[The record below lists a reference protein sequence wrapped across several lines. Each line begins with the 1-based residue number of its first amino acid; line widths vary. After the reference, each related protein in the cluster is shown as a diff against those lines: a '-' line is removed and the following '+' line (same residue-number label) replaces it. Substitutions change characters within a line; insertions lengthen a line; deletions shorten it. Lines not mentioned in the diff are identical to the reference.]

1 MPTTAADLKALE
13 LFENC
18 TDDDLAVVS
27 RAVDAVLEV
36 PEGDV
41 ICAEDELADRWWI
54 VVEGQ
59 ADATSRGL
67 YLGTILPGETIGELA
82 LLDGQPRTATVTA
95 TTDMVLYELE
105 GKSFVDALLQA
116 PNVAVALL
124 RLFADPVAG
133 HRQAAG
139 ALGNAAQDASAAP
152 PRRGQRRA
160 ATGSS
165 TRMSTA
171 ISRTRTPMSARCGS
185 RQRCTGRRR
194 SIRGW

>member
-1 MPTTAADLKALE
+1 MPTTAADLRALE
-13 LFENC
+13 LFEHC

-41 ICAEDELADRWWI
+41 ICAEDEVADRWWI
-54 VVEGQ
+54 VIEGQ
-59 ADATSRGL
+59 ADATARGL

-95 TTDMVLYELE
+95 MTDMVLYELE

-124 RLFADPVAG
+124 RQFATRLRAIDRLPVLAG
-133 HRQAAG
+133 TRPKAPALRSRASGSGVGGVLTVVRAQAGCAR
-139 ALGNAAQDASAAP
+139 LSFSA
-152 PRRGQRRA
+152 
-160 ATGSS
+160 TS
-165 TRMSTA
+165 
-171 ISRTRTPMSARCGS
+171 
-185 RQRCTGRRR
+185 
-194 SIRGW
+194 